1 MWGGGGGGGG
11 LMEGRWIGG
20 GLLVEVVACGLVV
33 VDACTWAYWGRIGR
47 YYFVDA
53 CTQAVRVKVAT
64 LVLVRVRGRTG
75 ILSTREGIGS
85 IMVR

>member
-1 MWGGGGGGGG
+1 MGCIVDLGDVVIDCARLATGSSVWDVCCGRGMGGGGG

-47 YYFVDA
+47 CYFVDA
-53 CTQAVRVKVAT
+53 CTQAVRV
-64 LVLVRVRGRTG
+64 
-75 ILSTREGIGS
+75 
-85 IMVR
+85 